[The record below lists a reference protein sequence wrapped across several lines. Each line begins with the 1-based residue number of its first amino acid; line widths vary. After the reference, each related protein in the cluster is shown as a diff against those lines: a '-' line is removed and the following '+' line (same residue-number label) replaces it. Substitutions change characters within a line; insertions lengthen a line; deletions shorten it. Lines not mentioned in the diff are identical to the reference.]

1 MTEFLLGFTIGSL
14 VVGIIATPFLMFFG
28 ITYLNVRRMEKQ
40 MAKEMAKPLPTIQ
53 VDEDV
58 AKTVYEAEKLISKNI
73 SH

>member
-1 MTEFLLGFTIGSL
+1 MSEFLTGFAFGSL
-14 VVGIIATPFLMFFG
+14 VVGIIVIIPLMFFG
-28 ITYLNVRRMEKQ
+28 ITYFNVRRMEKQ